1 MTDRL
6 IVNTP
11 ELSDRER
18 QWFFGGLSES
28 EQGDLAD
35 LFWQCATPEQ
45 RQAIYRI
52 LREWYQDM
60 RFGVN

>member
-6 IVNTP
+6 IANTP

-18 QWFFGGLSES
+18 DRFFGGLAES
-28 EQGDLAD
+28 EQDGLAD
-35 LFWQCATPEQ
+35 LFWQCETPSQ
-45 RQAIYRI
+45 RQTIYQI